1 MRFVPNRNRNENQRR
16 ITRIPHLIL
25 ENHSRI
31 IQNHGIAKF
40 VKFQNFRKLYILMG
54 KASCYHA
61 RFGISGNASE
71 LQRTRLASK
80 TVLGVERPFLTPST
94 PTGDRRATEDRAH
107 TDGRPTGD
115 DRAHRRATDGRRPTV
130 DGPIRPIADSRA
142 RRTHVR
148 PTRPTD

>member
-40 VKFQNFRKLYILMG
+40 VKFQNFRKMYILMG

-94 PTGDRRATEDRAH
+94 PTGDRRAT
-107 TDGRPTGD
+107 DGRRQSTPTGD
-115 DRAHRRATDGRRPTV
+115 RRATTDGRRSDPSDCRLTCTGTAETRAT
-130 DGPIRPIADSRA
+130 DTAD
-142 RRTHVR
+142 
-148 PTRPTD
+148 RPTDD